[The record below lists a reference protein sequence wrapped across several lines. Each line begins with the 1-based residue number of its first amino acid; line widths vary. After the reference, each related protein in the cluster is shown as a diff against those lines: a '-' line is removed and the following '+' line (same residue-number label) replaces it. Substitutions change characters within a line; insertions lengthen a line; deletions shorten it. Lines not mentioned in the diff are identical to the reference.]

1 MPYCSQ
7 TNYAVVPVRATFCK
21 KCRVRCVLGI
31 FVGFVSP
38 NYRHIYLSLYQFT
51 YTKLSQ
57 AISTNI
63 SGGHFV
69 REWTSINYTIENWST
84 KELLFPGQG
93 TFQSHLGGW
102 SIKQKQHDEIQ
113 WFHPNH
119 PIWIWALSWDI
130 KNSGLRAV
138 TQQSK
143 SHPLKSSAKCRLMT
157 RRTAAVI
164 AVVFPTLKLT
174 LLAANSQA
182 NDRFWKSVVRR
193 DYIYIF

>member
-1 MPYCSQ
+1 M
-7 TNYAVVPVRATFCK
+7 FD
-21 KCRVRCVLGI
+21 VLGI

-38 NYRHIYLSLYQFT
+38 NYRYIYLSLYQFT

-69 REWTSINYTIENWST
+69 REWTSINYTIENLSP

-93 TFQSHLGGW
+93 TNFQSHLGGW
-102 SIKQKQHDEIQ
+102 HSMVSSQSGSLRH
-113 WFHPNH
+113 F
-119 PIWIWALSWDI
+119 DI
-130 KNSGLRAV
+130 SSQPFRLLKNSGLRAV

-143 SHPLKSSAKCRLMT
+143 SHPLKSSAKCRLTT
-157 RRTAAVI
+157 RRTA
-164 AVVFPTLKLT
+164 FRSSQWFSHLKANV
-174 LLAANSQA
+174 AANSQA

-193 DYIYIF
+193 DYIIYIYYTHRIHGAAIYGNMDPINILPLC